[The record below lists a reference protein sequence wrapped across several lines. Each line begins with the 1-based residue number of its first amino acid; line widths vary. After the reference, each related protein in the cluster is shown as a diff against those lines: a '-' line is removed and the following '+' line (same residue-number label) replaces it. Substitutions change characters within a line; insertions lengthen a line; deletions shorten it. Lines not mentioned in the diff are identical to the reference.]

1 MNFVGS
7 LQVAALAVG
16 SWIAVPGG
24 DWNPQEQTISE
35 IRAGLEPF
43 VRMSATGQKKRMPEW
58 STYTFQFQGQEKGG
72 RKFVFVNAYCTAP
85 PEDST
90 KRFVFVLDGGPCFFN
105 VKYDPKLHTFFELGF
120 NGDA

>member
-1 MNFVGS
+1 MTFIGS
-7 LQVAALAVG
+7 LLVAALAVG

-24 DWNPQEQTISE
+24 DWNPSEQVVNE
-35 IRAGLEPF
+35 IRAGLEKF
-43 VRMSATGQKKRMPEW
+43 VQMKATEQKKRMPEW

-72 RKFVFVNAYCTAP
+72 QKFVFVNAYCTAP
-85 PEDST
+85 PEYST
-90 KRFVFVLDGGPCFFN
+90 ERFVFVLDGGPCFFN